1 MKRKS
6 RRDTSKD
13 QNSMKRNE
21 WEGKGQRDPCEIQK
35 HFDSAVETR
44 RSCKHRGRLQE
55 HCPLILRRQAGTDTL
70 FDLTFHSVISLEY
83 SPLDIYPEN

>member
-35 HFDSAVETR
+35 HFDSAVET
-44 RSCKHRGRLQE
+44 
-55 HCPLILRRQAGTDTL
+55 
-70 FDLTFHSVISLEY
+70 
-83 SPLDIYPEN
+83 